1 MKEQGAS
8 GMLPAS
14 PFDPDVKWQDGD
26 KLFIRAIQD
35 DGHHLSWHEFYFN
48 KFRHECS
55 CEPITQKEIEDKLSE
70 LSKVSRTVY
79 WEQQTDNRRLF
90 YDE

>member
-35 DGHHLSWHEFYFN
+35 DGHHLSWH
-48 KFRHECS
+48 
-55 CEPITQKEIEDKLSE
+55 
-70 LSKVSRTVY
+70 
-79 WEQQTDNRRLF
+79 
-90 YDE
+90 